1 MAVFSWF
8 ERTQAR
14 ADIFFWRLRSRSPAS
29 HSFARLD
36 RPGRRV
42 SRAVTSV
49 ASFAGTRV
57 RVKSPSLVGSGLES
71 PAGRPRSRPASSCR
85 EERGLPPS
93 VPVARL
99 GAIDARART
108 RLPNEIDMTI
118 VDSGRESRVAAAART
133 AGIASA
139 SSSPGRIARRK
150 ARSPRTSPRLCR
162 GATRSSSA
170 PGSRR
175 SLPSLRSPR
184 SRSRRPSTTTPSRST
199 ANRSTS
205 ARFAATSP
213 SSSTS
218 RRNDPCRTPTT
229 PACANFARSTARTGS
244 SWWRSPRTSSG
255 ARPRGRARWSART
268 RGGSS
273 GSSSR

>member
-139 SSSPGRIARRK
+139 SSSPGRAPEP
-150 ARSPRTSPRLCR
+150 APRGFAAHTIGEEHFYGHMLS
-162 GATRSSSA
+162 GALA
-170 PGSRR
+170 GP
-175 SLPSLRSPR
+175 
-184 SRSRRPSTTTPSRST
+184 PSTAPCSPWTPSRP
-199 ANRSTS
+199 ACRPRPPPRSP
-205 ARFAATSP
+205 ARRSGDP
-213 SSSTS
+213 P
-218 RRNDPCRTPTT
+218 PCR
-229 PACANFARSTARTGS
+229 RS
-244 SWWRSPRTSSG
+244 
-255 ARPRGRARWSART
+255 RPL
-268 RGGSS
+268 GGS
-273 GSSSR
+273 RD

>member
-14 ADIFFWRLRSRSPAS
+14 ADIFFWRLRPRSPAS

-139 SSSPGRIARRK
+139 SSSPGRAPEP
-150 ARSPRTSPRLCR
+150 APRGFAAHTIGEEHFYGHMLSGALAGTTEHCAMFPLDTIKTRMQTATTSAVA
-162 GATRSSSA
+162 GATLGDPPPCRRSR
-170 PGSRR
+170 PLGGSR
-175 SLPSLRSPR
+175 
-184 SRSRRPSTTTPSRST
+184 
-199 ANRSTS
+199 
-205 ARFAATSP
+205 
-213 SSSTS
+213 
-218 RRNDPCRTPTT
+218 D
-229 PACANFARSTARTGS
+229 
-244 SWWRSPRTSSG
+244 
-255 ARPRGRARWSART
+255 
-268 RGGSS
+268 
-273 GSSSR
+273 